1 MNKSLLTLLA
11 TTLACTNLFAA
22 NITGTVTNV
31 TTGVLKTLIIAA
43 LDQLPTSQIDP
54 TALPYSQTNAFPF
67 STSFNYSLQ
76 NIPNGNY
83 YVMAF
88 QDVNANSAFDVTDKI
103 GYFGGTIPTQI
114 VVSGTNQTGKNIAL
128 AVPQT
133 NYVSGNISY
142 SGTDSGPTVIFA
154 YNNPN
159 FTGTPSAFNLTF
171 TGNGNG
177 GYEVH
182 LANGTYYVMAF
193 MDKNSNLILESN
205 EARGFLGSLAN
216 PTQIVISGGN
226 VTAQNIMMIDNVLLA
241 ITNLQLSTLGNNALL
256 SWTQIP
262 NATSYKIYKSTN
274 EPTTMIFLTTVAT
287 TNFTDTNAVSN
298 NTNVFYTVTANN

>member
-31 TTGVLKTLIIAA
+31 TTGALKTLIVAA
-43 LDQLPTSQIDP
+43 LSQLPTAPIDP
-54 TALPYSQTNAFPF
+54 TNLPYSQTNPFPF
-67 STSFNYSLQ
+67 STSYNYSLQ
-76 NIPNGNY
+76 NVPNGSY

-114 VVSGTNQTGKNIAL
+114 VVSGSNQTGKNIAL
-128 AVPQT
+128 AVPPT
-133 NYVSGNISY
+133 NYFAGNISY

-154 YNNPN
+154 YNNQN

-177 GYEVH
+177 NYEVH
-182 LANGTYYVMAF
+182 LANGTYYAMAF
-193 MDKNSNLILESN
+193 MDKNSNLQLDSN
-205 EARGFLGSLAN
+205 EPRGFFGSLAN
-216 PTQIVISGGN
+216 PTQIVIANGN
-226 VTAQNIMMIDNVLLA
+226 AVNKNITMFDDVLLPVTDLQ
-241 ITNLQLSTLGNNALL
+241 ITTLGNNAQLF
-256 SWTQIP
+256 WTQIP